1 MRGRRGT
8 GLATSLT
15 GATSV
20 AKLSASLENAMKIGR
35 ATSFGVAL
43 ATFLFASNW
52 QLHAQA
58 TSVVLTNAR
67 VQGASFSFEILA
79 SDLSGC
85 VVQAAPGLSGSWTDL
100 PMAVQSPFAIR
111 VDQQARFFRVRCGDL
126 LSVNAAGYVASVFPA
141 GYSMIGNPLDRGNNA
156 VAALFPNPPPKT
168 LLYTFDAK
176 HQTWRNANEF
186 EFGAW
191 TQPDETL
198 NIGDG
203 AFLFAPFSFRQVF
216 AGLATKPPAFPQ
228 IEGGLNLLSV
238 STEGFWYHHNQ
249 PNPTAVPPQGTIYFN
264 NYAPHVD
271 APFVG
276 PDGSRLE
283 GSNWVA
289 QLYASS
295 SQSGVFVPVGVPLP
309 FLTGAG

>member
-1 MRGRRGT
+1 
-8 GLATSLT
+8 
-15 GATSV
+15 
-20 AKLSASLENAMKIGR
+20 
-35 ATSFGVAL
+35 
-43 ATFLFASNW
+43 
-52 QLHAQA
+52 
-58 TSVVLTNAR
+58 
-67 VQGASFSFEILA
+67 
-79 SDLSGC
+79 
-85 VVQAAPGLSGSWTDL
+85 
-100 PMAVQSPFAIR
+100 
-111 VDQQARFFRVRCGDL
+111 FRVRCGDL

-271 APFVG
+271 APFV
-276 PDGSRLE
+276 D
-283 GSNWVA
+283 
-289 QLYASS
+289 Q
-295 SQSGVFVPVGVPLP
+295 
-309 FLTGAG
+309 TGAGSKDRTGWRNYTPQAASPECSYRSACRCRSSPAPGRAISTRLPVRCG